1 LGLRA
6 LAMWRRV
13 EAFPELKKS
22 RFPRPAPDVTSVGP
36 EREKPATTPFHSM
49 ATGQARRG
57 GQALRNR
64 RSIESNARPEGAN
77 EREHGKTQ
85 QQPDQE
91 RK

>member
-1 LGLRA
+1 
-6 LAMWRRV
+6 
-13 EAFPELKKS
+13 
-22 RFPRPAPDVTSVGP
+22 
-36 EREKPATTPFHSM
+36 M